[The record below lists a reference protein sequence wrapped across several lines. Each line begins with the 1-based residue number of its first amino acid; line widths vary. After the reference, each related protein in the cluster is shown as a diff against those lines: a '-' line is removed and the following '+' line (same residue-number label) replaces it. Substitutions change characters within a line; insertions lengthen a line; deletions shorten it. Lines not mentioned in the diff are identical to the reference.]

1 MIEQKTTE
9 LNTYNV
15 AQLQFALADSKCDA
29 LGNFVQ
35 DLSPSN
41 SPPLISLV
49 HPPPSSTPATTG
61 LSSLHGTTTIDYDS
75 RRMSSSATSAADTD
89 SSSMMSNKRP
99 LTPSDD
105 SPDPKRQR
113 DDADGDVDGVKVQLP
128 SIFTSFEDSQ
138 TSPSLL
144 PSTFRLE
151 ASRRASLPTLS
162 SSSVRHAPYPP
173 TSLRQAYAP
182 SSTPSSTF
190 SSYTFPPTED
200 HGHKPRPGRLST
212 DLHLNLG
219 STPPTPFDSPYPN
232 ASSSSSTSATTP
244 STHFDSPLAGDY
256 QQHNRHHQGLSPYM
270 STSADQSDS
279 WNNPSGSG
287 IIRPS
292 STPGQLSS
300 SSSSST
306 SPSLLNKYQ
315 LDSLRHSSFGA
326 APQYNNPQYSN
337 HQQQHQMFAG
347 SARIS
352 GQLDRRSSGIKSD
365 WSFPAPDGGAHSTPH
380 SPSRSPP
387 SIPIPPHHNLLPN
400 HPTSPMPSSSPNN
413 TSSLVDRPTRKRG
426 KLPKETTDYLK
437 AWLHRHSDHPYPSE
451 EEKKQLCGATGLSMS
466 QVSNWMINA
475 RRRILAPAHR
485 ASSGPTTTAPFPPIR
500 ASMSSLSSNSP
511 HSAHPHHLSSSPY
524 PLLHSGMN
532 SGLHP
537 HYSNAGMNM
546 GGFDPLVRRASMPA
560 DTLQLYHPMTLQSLP
575 STPTHHH
582 PSHLHDSPPPQHHQ
596 HSSHPSPHHQQ
607 QQQQYGGGYHQQ
619 QEYNN
624 SRGGSAYG
632 TPQ

>member
-1 MIEQKTTE
+1 MSRPLCHLSSLPTLIYFQHR
-9 LNTYNV
+9 
-15 AQLQFALADSKCDA
+15 ADSKCDA

-35 DLSPSN
+35 DLSPST
-41 SPPLISLV
+41 SPPLIL
-49 HPPPSSTPATTG
+49 PPSSTAATTG
-61 LSSLHGTTTIDYDS
+61 LSSLHSTTTIDYDS

-113 DDADGDVDGVKVQLP
+113 DDVEGDVDGVKVQLP

-173 TSLRQAYAP
+173 TSLRHAYAP
-182 SSTPSSTF
+182 SSTPSSALA
-190 SSYTFPPTED
+190 SYTFPPTDD

-244 STHFDSPLAGDY
+244 STHFDSPLVGDY
-256 QQHNRHHQGLSPYM
+256 QHQHNRHHQGLSPYM

-300 SSSSST
+300 SSS
-306 SPSLLNKYQ
+306 PSMLNKYQ
-315 LDSLRHSSFGA
+315 DDLRHSSFSA
-326 APQYNNPQYSN
+326 APQYNPHYNNN

-365 WSFPAPDGGAHSTPH
+365 WSFPADGGPHSTPH

-413 TSSLVDRPTRKRG
+413 ASTLVDRPTRKRG

-466 QVSNWMINA
+466 QVSNWMINV
-475 RRRILAPAHR
+475 
-485 ASSGPTTTAPFPPIR
+485 
-500 ASMSSLSSNSP
+500 SLSPS
-511 HSAHPHHLSSSPY
+511 LSRKV
-524 PLLHSGMN
+524 HGC
-532 SGLHP
+532 
-537 HYSNAGMNM
+537 
-546 GGFDPLVRRASMPA
+546 
-560 DTLQLYHPMTLQSLP
+560 
-575 STPTHHH
+575 
-582 PSHLHDSPPPQHHQ
+582 
-596 HSSHPSPHHQQ
+596 
-607 QQQQYGGGYHQQ
+607 
-619 QEYNN
+619 
-624 SRGGSAYG
+624 
-632 TPQ
+632 